1 MQLTVAIIAQGA
13 MGSAVGQR
21 LVEHGVTVLTSLD
34 GRSAASVKR
43 AQAAG
48 LKSASDAELAG
59 ADFFLSIVPPGDALA
74 LAERMAPH
82 LSAKRGVYVDCNAV
96 SPKTKQEIAAVIA
109 KTVCPFVDVGIVGG
123 PPRPGYGPAFYA
135 SGEPAA
141 RLAPLGQH
149 GLDVRVMEGPI
160 GAAAALKMSYA
171 GITKGLTAIGAAMML
186 AATRA
191 GAGPALQHELGLSQP
206 ALLTWLSRQ
215 LPASYSKAYRWVA
228 EMEEIADFAGD
239 DAAARAMYAA
249 IAQFYV
255 GLAEDFDSSREQ
267 TQALTAFLQGA
278 LPTAAE

>member
-1 MQLTVAIIAQGA
+1 M
-13 MGSAVGQR
+13 
-21 LVEHGVTVLTSLD
+21 
-34 GRSAASVKR
+34 
-43 AQAAG
+43 
-48 LKSASDAELAG
+48 
-59 ADFFLSIVPPGDALA
+59 
-74 LAERMAPH
+74 
-82 LSAKRGVYVDCNAV
+82 
-96 SPKTKQEIAAVIA
+96 
-109 KTVCPFVDVGIVGG
+109 GG

-135 SGEPAA
+135 SGEHAA
-141 RLAPLGQH
+141 RLSPLGQL

-191 GAGPALQHELGLSQP
+191 GAGPALQHELGRSQP

-228 EMEEIADFAGD
+228 EMEEISEFAGD
-239 DAAARAMYAA
+239 DAATRAMYAA
-249 IAQFYV
+249 IAQFYA
-255 GLAEDFDSSREQ
+255 GLAQDFDSSREQ

>member
-1 MQLTVAIIAQGA
+1 M
-13 MGSAVGQR
+13 
-21 LVEHGVTVLTSLD
+21 LTSLT
-34 GRSAASVKR
+34 GRSAASQKR

-48 LKSASDAELAG
+48 LKSAADAELAG
-59 ADFFLSIVPPGDALA
+59 TDFFLSIVPPGDALA

-82 LSAKRGVYVDCNAV
+82 LAAKRGVYVDCTAV

-109 KTVCPFVDVGIVGG
+109 KTGSPFVDVGIVGG
-123 PPRPGYGPAFYA
+123 PPRTGYCPAFYA

-141 RLAPLGQH
+141 RLAPLGQL
-149 GLDVRVMEGPI
+149 GLDIRVMEGPI

-228 EMEEIADFAGD
+228 EMEEIADFGGD
-239 DAAARAMYAA
+239 DAATRAMYAA

-255 GLAEDFDSSREQ
+255 GLAADFDSSREQ